1 MWPETANDTPD
12 QPHPSSNFTP
22 IDNQNEEQPQTHDDD
37 TQMQGQEQDDTPA
50 ASQQQPPKTLLT
62 LLTLPPEI
70 LHHICLHLPLK
81 SIRSLRLT
89 CRHLNL
95 IGACHALPEL
105 VFYLH
110 TTDFAALRSIAS
122 HPIYPRY
129 VRSLV
134 YGCDILPSPRL
145 TLKQYVSECRRMEK
159 RRAKMHARHACDEA
173 NRPPKPL
180 AEVKESYKEYKRVHQ
195 AQEEIMET
203 GRDYEMLKEVV
214 GKMTNLREVMV
225 SSDFEFRLGSLTTS
239 SASGSGGHGHERG
252 AGGGGMKSDALK
264 NCRTPFD
271 KLDCLTQLDG
281 EKGQEGVR
289 HLRAILMA
297 VKEAGIELKSLC
309 AGLIHWSFFN
319 ESLGQFGFHSMGNM
333 LANLTRFELLVLPGP
348 SQDPEELQGADP
360 AEMNN
365 MTIDV
370 MDEIFRCQGLMR
382 TGVIRKLVRG
392 LPNLEILSI
401 GFMDHAE
408 DNDFIFPARLQDV
421 IPMDFT
427 FPNLE
432 SLKLEGLETER
443 QELTEFLVKHKET
456 LMKLELRDMR
466 LITTSWRKLL
476 PDLKY
481 ELNTEL
487 MEDVSIYGMALGQAE
502 EDDQELEEWF
512 MGDPEDHGATELA
525 SRVQKYFMDPAIGD
539 IPLSRDNMEPIP
551 EDDLMEEFLDH
562 PFQGIMPEH
571 ELAELILGGME
582 FPDGGHPF
590 GNPFDDANF
599 EPHPGPW

>member
-1 MWPETANDTPD
+1 MQQDGP
-12 QPHPSSNFTP
+12 
-22 IDNQNEEQPQTHDDD
+22 EQPKQ
-37 TQMQGQEQDDTPA
+37 
-50 ASQQQPPKTLLT
+50 LT
-62 LLTLPPEI
+62 LLSLPPEI
-70 LHHICLHLPLK
+70 LHHVCTHLPLK

-89 CRHLNL
+89 CQHLNE

-129 VRSLV
+129 VRSLI

-145 TLKQYVSECRRMEK
+145 TLKQYANECRRTEK

-173 NRPPKPL
+173 NRPPKPHT
-180 AEVKESYKEYKRVHQ
+180 EVKESYKEYKRVHQ
-195 AQEEIMET
+195 AQEEIMESKK
-203 GRDYEMLKEVV
+203 DYEILREVV
-214 GKMTNLREVMV
+214 GKMTNLKEVMV
-225 SSDFEFRLGSLTTS
+225 SSDFEFRLGSLTSS
-239 SASGSGGHGHERG
+239 SAGSSIYGGHS
-252 AGGGGMKSDALK
+252 GGMKSDALK

-319 ESLGQFGFHSMGNM
+319 QSLGNFGFHSMGNL

-348 SQDPEELQGADP
+348 SQDPEDFQHAD
-360 AEMNN
+360 AIEMNN
-365 MTIDV
+365 MSIDV
-370 MDEIFRCQGLMR
+370 MDEIYRCQGLMR

-392 LPNLEILSI
+392 MPNLEILSI

-443 QELTEFLVKHKET
+443 QELTDFVVKHKDS

-466 LITTSWRKLL
+466 LVTTSWRKLL
-476 PDLKY
+476 PELRY

-487 MEDVSIYGMALGQAE
+487 MEEVSIYGMALGQAE
-502 EDDQELEEWF
+502 EDDDQELEEWF

-525 SRVQKYFMDPAIGD
+525 TKVQKYFMDLSVSD
-539 IPLSRDNMEPIP
+539 CPLSRDNMEPIP
-551 EDDLMEEFLDH
+551 EDDLMDEFLDH
-562 PFQGIMPEH
+562 PLQGLVPEH

-582 FPDGGHPF
+582 FPGDGHPF
-590 GNPFDDANF
+590 GDPFDDPNF
-599 EPHPGPW
+599 QPPGAWHE